1 MPRENKQRGRRGD
14 KKRKRED
21 GQVNEIA
28 KRLKSEEFTTEQ
40 TVVDMTVSGE
50 AGDDFISFGV
60 RADVTEAP
68 FLGLLTQE
76 DQDYYAN
83 VNKKL
88 VLNDFESDEGRSEF
102 IEAVYRESNGKELK
116 VASSQ
121 SSSRYLEKVILLS
134 DPEQLKGLFK
144 EFLGNFTHLV
154 QHRFAS
160 HCCEALFLHA
170 APAVGKDSDAD
181 VMMESLFLQAVEELK
196 PNLGYL
202 LTERFASHVV
212 RVLMIVLSGEPLDN
226 TSTNTVLASRKKE
239 KVEATNSTGHTVT
252 TQQRTVPKSFL
263 AALKDMIANATS
275 TLEPTYLRALATHPT
290 GNPVLQLLLRLELT
304 RLGNAKAKDDHSVL
318 RKLLPDEDLED
329 GSDSAKFVQ
338 GIMYDPTG
346 SRLVETI
353 VQHVP
358 GKVFKKLYRN
368 ILRERMGSL
377 AKNDTASYVAI
388 KIVERLSKEDL
399 EAAMDQILPE
409 IPALAARYRVNVIR
423 ALVERCTI
431 RGVDMNALL
440 TSLKLAYGDDVASR
454 LPRILKLDAAPDQD
468 QGQKLDKD
476 KQSSIDR
483 KAHAVDLHGSLLAQS
498 MLQAPVICDFVYESL
513 LAMPPGLLL
522 LLAKDTTASRVIQLA
537 VTCETSNLQL
547 RRRLIPFF
555 YGHMSE
561 LAVDPAGSHLADALW
576 DGTAGSHFMKE
587 RIAKELQAHEIE
599 LRETRYGRTVWR
611 NWSMDLYQ
619 RRSYDWQ
626 AQAKGITA
634 DDASKQEVPKKSAIQ
649 LARARHAEQRAR
661 GLKQKGHPS
670 TVSANA

>member
-21 GQVNEIA
+21 DQIDDAA
-28 KRLKSEEFTTEQ
+28 KRHKSEELTTAQNE
-40 TVVDMTVSGE
+40 VDIRVSAE

-60 RADVTEAP
+60 RPDVTEVP

-76 DQDYYAN
+76 DQDYYAS
-83 VNKKL
+83 VDKKL
-88 VLNDFESDEGRSEF
+88 VLNDFESDEDRAEF

-121 SSSRYLEKVILLS
+121 SSSRYMEKVIMLS
-134 DPEQLKGLFK
+134 NPEQLKRLFN

-181 VMMESLFLQAVEELK
+181 VTMESLFLKVVGELK

-212 RVLMIVLSGEPLDN
+212 RVLMIVLSGESLDSSS
-226 TSTNTVLASRKKE
+226 TSTVLASRKKE
-239 KVEATNSTGHTVT
+239 KIEAPSATVQTAHTE
-252 TQQRTVPKSFL
+252 QRTVPKLFL
-263 AALKDMIANATS
+263 AALKDLIAAATS
-275 TLEPTYLRALATHPT
+275 TLEPAYLRALATHPT

-304 RLGNAKAKDDHSVL
+304 RLGRAKDEHSVL
-318 RKLLPDEDLED
+318 RKLLPDEDLEY

-338 GIMYDPTG
+338 GIIYDATG

-353 VQHVP
+353 VQYVP
-358 GKVFKKLYRN
+358 GKLFKKLYKN
-368 ILRERMGSL
+368 VLREKMGLL

-388 KIVERLSKEDL
+388 KIIERLSKDDL

-409 IPALAARYRVNVIR
+409 LPALAARCRVNVIR

-431 RGVDMNALL
+431 RGADMKSLL
-440 TSLKLAYGDDVASR
+440 TSLKLAYGDEVASR
-454 LPRILKLDAAPDQD
+454 LLRILKLDAALDQD
-468 QGQKLDKD
+468 QGQKVGKEKKLLN
-476 KQSSIDR
+476 DR

-498 MLQAPVICDFVYESL
+498 ILQAPVICDFVYESL

-522 LLAKDTTASRVIQLA
+522 LLAKDATASRVIQLA
-537 VTCETSNLQL
+537 ITCETSSMGF
-547 RRRLIPFF
+547 RRTLIPSF
-555 YGHMSE
+555 YGHISE
-561 LAVDPAGSHLADALW
+561 LAIDPAGSHLADALW
-576 DGTAGSHFMKE
+576 NGTAGSHFMKE
-587 RIAKELQAHEIE
+587 RIAKELQEHETD
-599 LRETRYGRTVWR
+599 LRESKYGRTVWR

-634 DDASKQEVPKKSAIQ
+634 ESALNESAPKKSAIQ
-649 LARARHAEQRAR
+649 LARARHAEQKAR
-661 GLKQKGHPS
+661 VLKQKGRPS